1 MKNIKFKAKAIK
13 IALISI
19 IIFIVV
25 FSMGSM
31 VYIKMTYDESFSRI
45 DKPDPKYSGY
55 LRYSDVDEYKRTEI
69 EFESGK
75 NVLKGYIY
83 GGEKNKGLVVISHG
97 LGSGAENYLAETM
110 YFVDNGWC
118 VFTFDNTGTHESEG
132 ESTIGPSQSLLDLN
146 AALTYIKSNNK
157 LNNLHIMLY
166 GHSWGAYAV
175 TAILDYNFDIAAV
188 ASIAGFNSPMELLKE
203 QADSLLGVF
212 SPIEYP
218 FLWIYQ
224 NMLFGNTTRIT
235 ATNGINST
243 DTPVMI
249 IHGVKDEVISYYGAG
264 IIAHHAAITNPNIIY
279 KTCSAENHNGHNN
292 LFESNTAS
300 EYTKD
305 KNLEYKEIYD
315 RYNGKIPDDIREK
328 YYGGVDRFQT
338 SELDADFMNE
348 INLFFKMQLR

>member
-1 MKNIKFKAKAIK
+1 MKNIMGKGKTIK
-13 IALISI
+13 ITIICI
-19 IIFIVV
+19 IIFSI
-25 FSMGSM
+25 GSM
-31 VYIKMTYDESFSRI
+31 VYIKMTYDQSFSRI
-45 DKPDPKYSGY
+45 YKPDPKYSGY
-55 LRYSDVDEYKRTEI
+55 LRYSDVDEYQRTEI

-75 NVLKGYIY
+75 NVLKGHIY
-83 GGEKNKGLVVISHG
+83 GEENDKGLVVISHG
-97 LGSGAENYLAETM
+97 LGFGAENYLAETIW
-110 YFVDNGWC
+110 FVDKGWR

-132 ESTIGPSQSLLDLN
+132 KNTIGPLQSLLDLN

-157 LNNLHIMLY
+157 LNKLHIMLY

-175 TAILDYNFDIAAV
+175 SAILNYNFDIAAV
-188 ASIAGFNSPMELLKE
+188 ASIAGFNSSMELLKE
-203 QADSLLGVF
+203 QADTQLGLF
-212 SPIEYP
+212 SPVAYP

-249 IHGVKDEVISYYGAG
+249 IHGDKDEVISYHGAG
-264 IIAHHAAITNPNIIY
+264 IIAHKAAITNPNVIY

-292 LFESNTAS
+292 LFESDTAS

-315 RYNGKIPDDIREK
+315 RYNGEIPNDIREK
-328 YYGGVDRFQT
+328 YYEGVDRFKT
-338 SELDADFMNE
+338 SELDVDFMNE
-348 INLFFKMQLR
+348 INLFFEMQLR